1 MIKRIDIITFTLYY
15 ILFAISG
22 IAQMLAEIDTED
34 VLKLMLIQIITI
46 KGK

>member
-22 IAQMLAEIDTED
+22 IVQMLAETDTED